1 MPLVLPL
8 ITTFAPSLLRWLFGP
23 KASTTA
29 SAVGAVVQA
38 VTGHDASTAEGVAGA
53 LAAAAGDPDK
63 ALALRVQLQQLA
75 DDATAAERKADLDSL
90 TAQLGDVASAR
101 SMTVAMAAA
110 HSAVEW
116 AAPVVSVVVTVG
128 FFFVLWLLLTG
139 KTSDLAPA
147 QAAIVNMVIG
157 TLATGFATVIAFWL
171 GSSAGSA
178 GKDRTIASAQVALA
192 NSTPPSPAS

>member
-1 MPLVLPL
+1 
-8 ITTFAPSLLRWLFGP
+8 
-23 KASTTA
+23 
-29 SAVGAVVQA
+29 
-38 VTGHDASTAEGVAGA
+38 
-53 LAAAAGDPDK
+53 
-63 ALALRVQLQQLA
+63 LQQLA